1 MLEVG
6 SGLYPLVKV
15 KKDQLP
21 GEDVRLK
28 RVDVHADSN
37 RPPGANPVDQ
47 NHLEICFACQLVG
60 VPKRMLQSMVI
71 ALKDKVRMCL
81 AF

>member
-1 MLEVG
+1 MLEVR

-15 KKDQLP
+15 KKDQKP

-37 RPPGANPVDQ
+37 RPPGVNPVDQ
-47 NHLEICFACQLVG
+47 NHLAICFACQLVG
-60 VPKRMLQSMVI
+60 VPQRMLQSMVI
-71 ALKDKVRMCL
+71 ALKDKVRMY
-81 AF
+81 